1 MGTRVRVCAYVYIYI
16 FVCIYT
22 YVYVHRYIF
31 IHLYVHLRLNES
43 FLGFLLALRREV
55 FQRFVGGCRS
65 RGEALGL

>member
-1 MGTRVRVCAYVYIYI
+1 MCTRVCIYI
-16 FVCIYT
+16 FLFVCVYT
-22 YVYVHRYIF
+22 NVYVHRYIF

-43 FLGFLLALRREV
+43 FLEFLLALRREV